1 MQLLALGLASVLG
14 WEEQGYDEHDGGWE
28 ELGSEHGRWEAQQA
42 VAGSLMGGWEVQ
54 QQPEYPDLQQQ
65 QNHVQQFDQQQYNQ
79 QQELYGQEKDQQYYA
94 QFRAQIDQIQRGGIG
109 GRFDTR
115 YLEPKS
121 YQGLQGRGVERDDQ
135 QRLFGSEREFGEP
148 ADPVFQFGG
157 LDPVFQF
164 EASDPVFQLG
174 KEFGESDPM
183 LHFGRDTISLGQPVA
198 WEEARKRWEKIVEKI
213 KALKRWERLKQNT
226 LNFDLIEAYT
236 NERNM
241 TTRKYHIGL
250 SNIYPVQLTMFT
262 LLGDSQ

>member
-1 MQLLALGLASVLG
+1 MQFLAFVLATVLG
-14 WEEQGYDEHDGGWE
+14 WEEQGYDEHRGWQAQGDKHDGGWE
-28 ELGSEHGRWEAQQA
+28 ALGDKHDGGWEVQEDAHGRWEAQQA

-65 QNHVQQFDQQQYNQ
+65 QNHVHQFDQQQYNQ

-183 LHFGRDTISLGQPVA
+183 LHFGKDTVSLGQPVA
-198 WEEARKRWEKIVEKI
+198 WEEARKRLEKITNKKTFKFDPI
-213 KALKRWERLKQNT
+213 RL
-226 LNFDLIEAYT
+226 FC
-236 NERNM
+236 
-241 TTRKYHIGL
+241 
-250 SNIYPVQLTMFT
+250 
-262 LLGDSQ
+262 